1 MSGKGGANKGSKS
14 PGAKTQGG
22 GRHAAL
28 DLSGV
33 KRFPFAE
40 RPTKVSVA
48 DFGRFNLN
56 EDSFSR
62 FFDGLPDILAAK
74 DLKAIVR
81 TTAEVIRRRG
91 KVIVMM
97 GAHLIKTGISPL
109 FCDLMRRGAIS
120 CLAMNGAGAIHD
132 YEAAVFGRTSEDVAA
147 HLETGRFGYVEETGI
162 GINQAIT
169 HGAAQGWGYG
179 ESVAQRLEDLDCKHP
194 EISLLLTA
202 RECGIPVTVHVALG
216 TETIHQHP
224 ETDGAAIGAT
234 SYRDFLILANEI
246 AGLEGGIVLLYGSA
260 VILPEVFLK
269 ALTAARNLGHE
280 VKQFTAVNFDMIR
293 HYRPQENVVSRPTR
307 TGGQGFNIIGHHELM
322 IPLFWQAVYAELRR
336 G

>member
-1 MSGKGGANKGSKS
+1 MSGKGGKRGTPSGGSGS
-14 PGAKTQGG
+14 
-22 GRHAAL
+22 RHRTL
-28 DLSGV
+28 DLAGV
-33 KRFPFAE
+33 KRFPFGE
-40 RPTKVSVA
+40 RPTKVSVEE
-48 DFGRFNLN
+48 FGRFDLDG
-56 EDSFSR
+56 DSFSA
-62 FFDGLPDILAAK
+62 FYAGLPDILAAR
-74 DLKAIVR
+74 DLKGTAR
-81 TTAEVIRRRG
+81 ATAEVIRRRG

-97 GAHLIKTGISPL
+97 GAHLIKTGLSPL

-179 ESVAQRLEDLDCKHP
+179 ESVARRMAEMDCRHP
-194 EISLLLTA
+194 EVSLLLTA
-202 RECGIPVTVHVALG
+202 QECGIPVTVHVALG

-234 SYRDFLILANEI
+234 SYRDFLILADQI
-246 AGLEGGIVLLYGSA
+246 AGLEGGVVLLYGSA

-269 ALTAARNLGHE
+269 ALTAARNLGHT

-322 IPLFWQAVYAELRR
+322 IPFFWQAVYAELRR